1 MTDVEVAIVGGGISG
16 LSAAYALQ
24 RHGVSFV
31 LFERE
36 SRLGGVIRTDHI
48 DGFTIDGG
56 PDSLLVQKPAALDLC
71 RELGLGDRL
80 VPTLEPRTAYVVRDG
95 RLHPML
101 EASVLG
107 IPTRVWPLVT
117 TSLLSPGGKLRML
130 LDLVQPSGPA
140 VRDESVAAFF
150 SRRFGRETVDY
161 IAEPLLAGI
170 HAGDVDRLSM
180 RALFPR
186 LVEAEQ
192 RHGSVIRA
200 FRALEASRPPD
211 GMFRSLPDGIAEMTT
226 AIERTLPTHA
236 VRRGAG
242 AEGITGRGP
251 FRIVGAGGSMVT
263 ARQLIMAVPA
273 YVASELLSP
282 LDTRLGALCGE
293 IRYESSAAVVL
304 AYPKSAVSHPVRGT
318 GFVVPRVE
326 RSVSVTAGSW
336 ISSKWP
342 HRAPDD
348 QLLVRGFVGGARQP
362 DALDADDDTLIDRVD
377 ADFRRLLGIT
387 TTPHLRRVYRW
398 PRRNA
403 QHEVGHLDRL
413 MAIDRRLD
421 ALPTLHLIGAGFRGV
436 GIPDCVEHG
445 RTAADAAVALAQT
458 AAARQSR
465 QVS

>member
-1 MTDVEVAIVGGGISG
+1 MAEVEVAIVGGGISG
-16 LSAAYALQ
+16 LSAAYGLHRQ
-24 RHGVSFV
+24 GVSFA
-31 LFERE
+31 LFERDT
-36 SRLGGVIRTDHI
+36 RLGGVIQTDKI

-80 VPTLEPRTAYVVRDG
+80 VPTLEPRTVYVVRDG

-117 TSLLSPGGKLRML
+117 SSLLSFGGKLRML
-130 LDLVQPSGPA
+130 GDLLQPSGPA
-140 VRDESVAAFF
+140 DRDESVAAFF
-150 SRRFGRETVDY
+150 SRRFGPETVDY

-200 FRALEASRPPD
+200 FRALKSPRPRD
-211 GMFRSLPDGIAEMTT
+211 GIFRSLPDGIGEMTA
-226 AIERTLPTHA
+226 AIERTLPGDA
-236 VRRGAG
+236 LRRGADV
-242 AEGITGRGP
+242 EGIEGRGP
-251 FRIVGAGGSMVT
+251 FRIANTGGPPQT

-273 YVASELLSP
+273 YVASELLASVDP
-282 LDTRLGALCGE
+282 RLGALCGE
-293 IRYESSAAVVL
+293 IRYESTATVVL
-304 AYPKSAVSHPVRGT
+304 AYPKASVTHPIRGT

-342 HRAPDD
+342 YRAPDD
-348 QLLVRGFVGGARQP
+348 QVLVRGFVGGARQP
-362 DALDADDDTLIDRVD
+362 DALDADDDALVARVD

-403 QHEVGHLDRL
+403 QHEVGHLERL
-413 MAIDRRLD
+413 MAIELRLD
-421 ALPTLHLIGAGFRGV
+421 ELPALHLIGAGFRGV
-436 GIPDCVEHG
+436 GIPDCVQHG
-445 RTAADAAVALAQT
+445 RAAADAAVAR
-458 AAARQSR
+458 ARANSPGTSR

>member
-1 MTDVEVAIVGGGISG
+1 MADVEVAIVGGGISG
-16 LSAAYALQ
+16 LSAAYGLH
-24 RHGVSFV
+24 RHGVSFA
-31 LFERE
+31 LFERDR
-36 SRLGGVIRTDHI
+36 RLGGVIRTDHV

-95 RLHPML
+95 KLHPL
-101 EASVLG
+101 PDASVLG
-107 IPTRVWPLVT
+107 IPTRVWPLAT
-117 TSLLSPGGKLRML
+117 SSLLSAGGKLRML
-130 LDLVQPSGPA
+130 LDLLQPQGPA
-140 VRDESVAAFF
+140 DRDESVAAFF
-150 SRRFGRETVDY
+150 RRRFGREAVDY

-200 FRALEASRPPD
+200 FRALKTARPSD
-211 GMFRSLPDGIAEMTT
+211 GMFRSLPDGIAEMTQ
-226 AIERTLPTHA
+226 AIERTLPA
-236 VRRGAG
+236 DALRRGAG
-242 AEGITGRGP
+242 AARIEGRGP
-251 FRIVGAGGSMVT
+251 FRIASAGAPPLT

-273 YVASELLSP
+273 YIASELLSP
-282 LDTRLGALCGE
+282 IDARLGALCGE
-293 IRYESSAAVVL
+293 IRYLSTATIVL
-304 AYPKSAVSHPVRGT
+304 AYPKRAVTHPVQGS

-326 RSVSVTAGSW
+326 PSISVTAGSW

-362 DALDADDDTLIDRVD
+362 NALDANDATLIEQVD
-377 ADFRRLLGIT
+377 ADFRRLLGIAT
-387 TTPHLRRVYRW
+387 PPHLRRVYRW

-413 MAIDRRLD
+413 IAIDRLLD
-421 ALPTLHLIGAGFRGV
+421 ALPDLHLIGAGFRGV
-436 GIPDCVEHG
+436 GIPDCVEQG
-445 RTAADAAVALAQT
+445 RAAADT
-458 AAARQSR
+458 ATERARADAKSASR

>member
-36 SRLGGVIRTDHI
+36 SRLGGVICTDHI

-140 VRDESVAAFF
+140 DRDESVAAFF
-150 SRRFGRETVDY
+150 SRRFGQETVDY
-161 IAEPLLAGI
+161 IGRAIARRHSRRRCRPS
-170 HAGDVDRLSM
+170 VDA
-180 RALFPR
+180 RAVPR

-200 FRALEASRPPD
+200 FRALEAPRPPD

-226 AIERTLPTHA
+226 ASSGRCPRTPC
-236 VRRGAG
+236 
-242 AEGITGRGP
+242 
-251 FRIVGAGGSMVT
+251 
-263 ARQLIMAVPA
+263 
-273 YVASELLSP
+273 
-282 LDTRLGALCGE
+282 D
-293 IRYESSAAVVL
+293 AA
-304 AYPKSAVSHPVRGT
+304 
-318 GFVVPRVE
+318 
-326 RSVSVTAGSW
+326 
-336 ISSKWP
+336 
-342 HRAPDD
+342 RAP
-348 QLLVRGFVGGARQP
+348 RGSRGEARSGLS
-362 DALDADDDTLIDRVD
+362 ARVD
-377 ADFRRLLGIT
+377 R
-387 TTPHLRRVYRW
+387 
-398 PRRNA
+398 
-403 QHEVGHLDRL
+403 
-413 MAIDRRLD
+413 
-421 ALPTLHLIGAGFRGV
+421 
-436 GIPDCVEHG
+436 C
-445 RTAADAAVALAQT
+445 
-458 AAARQSR
+458 
-465 QVS
+465 